1 MASDQGQKFGTF
13 PRAAPSKYHNSA
25 HEEEV
30 ETLVERFSDLRTNP
44 PLSPPLSVSS
54 FKSTFSTSQNGST
67 PATSPEMGG
76 QNELSTSSFS
86 TGRKSGYY
94 GRRFKAT
101 SRESVRS
108 IFSSSSS
115 ASLKG
120 ASLFRAEENEWEETL
135 EQASSRA
142 SWQSSI
148 NHRPRQ
154 HQMTWPKVFSS
165 SPSASS
171 SSAPPVEE
179 GLWLEH
185 MFVDATSEDG
195 RYAESTY
202 SGFPVDGGSRQASD
216 AEGLASRPSFSSKF
230 GSFGRIKG
238 RRPRILANPALAQ
251 VLGTSSLGRA
261 ASMRRTRQN
270 AAEVWSMG
278 RRRSSAAAAG
288 SFSTEGAA
296 RMMPTTPQDH
306 SRENSRADE
315 IEEDFDIQDASWI
328 GVDPFTSGYPI
339 RHDGFAFDGSGE
351 LIHLRFGS
359 WRRGSQDDLAF
370 IRHRSSSISSNSP
383 SSENVGGPVFN
394 LHPFKR
400 PSVVGRRRF
409 SRSAA
414 VPDVPEAASSASGEG
429 EWRIDEGWCRRRSTL
444 INVPFDP
451 RLPPPPPSR
460 SSGRGVKACTF

>member
-1 MASDQGQKFGTF
+1 MASDQGQKSGTF
-13 PRAAPSKYHNSA
+13 PRAALSKYHNDA

-44 PLSPPLSVSS
+44 PLLPPISVSS

-76 QNELSTSSFS
+76 QNELSTSSSS
-86 TGRKSGYY
+86 T
-94 GRRFKAT
+94 
-101 SRESVRS
+101 
-108 IFSSSSS
+108 
-115 ASLKG
+115 
-120 ASLFRAEENEWEETL
+120 EENKWEETL
-135 EQASSRA
+135 KQAASSA

-148 NHRPRQ
+148 NHCQRQ
-154 HQMTWPKVFSS
+154 HQMTWPKAFSS

-171 SSAPPVEE
+171 SSAPPVME

-195 RYAESTY
+195 RYAEFTY
-202 SGFPVDGGSRQASD
+202 SGFPVNGGCRQASD
-216 AEGLASRPSFSSKF
+216 AKGLASRPSFSSKF
-230 GSFGRIKG
+230 GSLGRLKG

-270 AAEVWSMG
+270 TAEVWSMG
-278 RRRSSAAAAG
+278 PRRSAAAVG
-288 SFSTEGAA
+288 SFSTGGAV
-296 RMMPTTPQDH
+296 RMMPTIPQDH

-315 IEEDFDIQDASWI
+315 IEEDFNIQDASWM

-339 RHDGFAFDGSGE
+339 RHDGFTLDRSGE
-351 LIHLRFGS
+351 FIPLHFGS
-359 WRRGSQDDLAF
+359 WRRGSQNDLAF
-370 IRHRSSSISSNSP
+370 ICHRSSSISSNSP
-383 SSENVGGPVFN
+383 SSENVGGLVFN
-394 LHPFKR
+394 LHPFKC

-414 VPDVPEAASSASGEG
+414 VPDVSEAASSTSGEG
-429 EWRIDEGWCRRRSTL
+429 EWGIDEGWCRRRSTL
-444 INVPFDP
+444 SNVPFDP
-451 RLPPPPPSR
+451 RLPPH

>member
-1 MASDQGQKFGTF
+1 MASDQGQKFGMF
-13 PRAAPSKYHNSA
+13 PRAAPSKYHNDA

-30 ETLVERFSDLRTNP
+30 ETLMERFLDLRSNP

-76 QNELSTSSFS
+76 QNELSTTSSS

-94 GRRFKAT
+94 GKRFKAT

-120 ASLFRAEENEWEETL
+120 ASLFRAEVNKWEETL
-135 EQASSRA
+135 EQAASRA

-154 HQMTWPKVFSS
+154 HQMTWPKAFSS

-171 SSAPPVEE
+171 SSSAPPVAE

-185 MFVDATSEDG
+185 MFVDATSENG

-230 GSFGRIKG
+230 GSLGRIKG
-238 RRPRILANPALAQ
+238 RRPRILADPALAQ

-261 ASMRRTRQN
+261 ASIRRTRPN
-270 AAEVWSMG
+270 TAEVWSMG

-288 SFSTEGAA
+288 SFSTGGAA
-296 RMMPTTPQDH
+296 RMMPTIPQDH
-306 SRENSRADE
+306 SRENSCADE
-315 IEEDFDIQDASWI
+315 IEEDFDIQDASWM

-339 RHDGFAFDGSGE
+339 RHEVFAFDISGE
-351 LIHLRFGS
+351 FIPLRFRS

-370 IRHRSSSISSNSP
+370 IRHRSSSISSCSNSY
-383 SSENVGGPVFN
+383 SILN
-394 LHPFKR
+394 
-400 PSVVGRRRF
+400 
-409 SRSAA
+409 
-414 VPDVPEAASSASGEG
+414 
-429 EWRIDEGWCRRRSTL
+429 
-444 INVPFDP
+444 
-451 RLPPPPPSR
+451 
-460 SSGRGVKACTF
+460 